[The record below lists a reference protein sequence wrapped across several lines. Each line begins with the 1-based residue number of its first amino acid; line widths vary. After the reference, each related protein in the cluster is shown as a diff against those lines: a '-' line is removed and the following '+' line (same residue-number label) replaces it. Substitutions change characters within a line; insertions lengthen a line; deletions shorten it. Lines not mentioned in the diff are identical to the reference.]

1 MFLKS
6 IDFKIDII
14 CLQET
19 WCMESSQYFLF
30 QFEHYN
36 YTATCCKASKHG
48 GLITY
53 THEDFNVNKIKVGE
67 HSDIW
72 ESLFIEVSRN
82 NNDC

>member
-1 MFLKS
+1 
-6 IDFKIDII
+6 
-14 CLQET
+14 
-19 WCMESSQYFLF
+19 MESSQYFLF

-72 ESLFIEVSRN
+72 ESLFIEVSRK
-82 NNDC
+82 NNDEKKIIVGNFYRPLKL